1 MKTYTTRE
9 ITIPKKLKST
19 LKINKNKYSN
29 ILEFQIFTF
38 PGFEFTIEYV
48 PVQDIFIYSC
58 FSRYHEKDTK
68 EHIVSKSYDEICNV
82 VETCYNK
89 YYNSLKNDS
98 SIKEALT
105 IKEDSIVINYPEK
118 IKIDTKINEVP
129 FFYFK
134 IKDFQKEDS
143 DLEITNIKYNNF
155 FSKYNHLYKETH
167 NFLITL

>member
-19 LKINKNKYSN
+19 LKLYKGKYSN
-29 ILEFQIFTF
+29 ILELEDFTF

-48 PVQDIFIYSC
+48 PVQNVFIYSC
-58 FSRYHEKDTK
+58 FSRYHEEDTK
-68 EHIVSKSYDEICNV
+68 EYIVSKSYDEIFKI

-105 IKEDSIVINYPEK
+105 IKEDSIVITYPER
-118 IKIDTKINEVP
+118 INISTKVNEVP
-129 FFYFK
+129 LF
-134 IKDFQKEDS
+134 
-143 DLEITNIKYNNF
+143 
-155 FSKYNHLYKETH
+155 
-167 NFLITL
+167 